1 MPGRDPGSEPHSA
14 SPPSITGSREHKT
27 HPELGEMRALLVQ
40 TPLPRQQLSNPSS
53 PGGRNAAAGPGGRK
67 ALPGMRDCQKE
78 MIFPAGIQGGGGES
92 RSPPAPHQGRARC
105 AQPGMLRLSQAER
118 FPAFQILM
126 EKAECCLPQAPRRQ
140 PSGLLNVKSFPQEN
154 GAGRV
159 VGSFFQGE
167 WEFCP
172 RVPVPRG

>member
-1 MPGRDPGSEPHSA
+1 MHQRGHHPEPPEFTPKEHPLPLPGRDPGSEPRSA

-27 HPELGEMRALLVQ
+27 HPELGEMRELLVQ

-92 RSPPAPHQGRARC
+92 RSPPSSTPGQGALC
-105 AQPGMLRLSQAER
+105 PAGDAQAESSGK
-118 FPAFQILM
+118 I
-126 EKAECCLPQAPRRQ
+126 
-140 PSGLLNVKSFPQEN
+140 PSFSNPHGKS
-154 GAGRV
+154 
-159 VGSFFQGE
+159 
-167 WEFCP
+167 
-172 RVPVPRG
+172 